1 MEKKYKYNLT
11 PETAGYFEALRL
23 LLEARDKAYESLT
36 SVYGDEGQADRIAEP
51 FYNALETAED
61 ELFKLVRLNAELN
74 LSQRDSYTE
83 EGVQV

>member
-11 PETAGYFEALRL
+11 PETAGFFEALRL
-23 LLEARDKAYESLT
+23 LLEARDKAFDSIT
-36 SVYGDEGQADRIAEP
+36 SVWGEEQENKIGEP
-51 FYNALETAED
+51 FYQALENASD

-74 LSQRDSYTE
+74 LGQKGSYTE